1 MQRLPTRRTLW
12 LRGPCKLR
20 GQLGS
25 RTVLQRRVTRYQQ
38 STQGKRTP
46 IPKLPNKR
54 AEQKGATDAG
64 MTRDERD
71 DVTSSKQTPGK
82 TLAQLKGRDNKKQ

>member
-1 MQRLPTRRTLW
+1 MLLRLRKQRSKVADKAIEVGNRRHVS
-12 LRGPCKLR
+12 
-20 GQLGS
+20 S
-25 RTVLQRRVTRYQQ
+25 RQCALVTRYQQ
-38 STQGKRTP
+38 STP

>member
-1 MQRLPTRRTLW
+1 MRHPEEI
-12 LRGPCKLR
+12 
-20 GQLGS
+20 
-25 RTVLQRRVTRYQQ
+25 VHRVTRYQQ

-54 AEQKGATDAG
+54 AEQKRATDAG